1 MQGDTLF
8 TYATL
13 FGFLFTLAR
22 VSCVF
27 AFLPL
32 AAFRGTADTPKI
44 FLSLGFTLILWPE
57 WKAPVSSEA
66 TIGRLLVGIAGEAAL
81 GFAIGLTLAIVL
93 EVFQVAAQVVS
104 LQAGFG
110 FASTI
115 DPNSGADSTVLLSL
129 AQITAG
135 LLFFAT
141 GADRLLVRAL
151 ADSLRLCPPESF
163 AVQKNWAEALIR
175 FSGSIFGIG
184 LRLAAPVVAL
194 LLLTDAALAVLG
206 RVQTQIQ
213 LVSLTIPVKLAV
225 SMLLLSATLAFQ
237 PRVFGSVMI
246 EGIRLIEGMLRRGH

>member
-1 MQGDTLF
+1 
-8 TYATL
+8 
-13 FGFLFTLAR
+13 
-22 VSCVF
+22 
-27 AFLPL
+27 
-32 AAFRGTADTPKI
+32 
-44 FLSLGFTLILWPE
+44 
-57 WKAPVSSEA
+57 
-66 TIGRLLVGIAGEAAL
+66 
-81 GFAIGLTLAIVL
+81 VL

-110 FASTI
+110 FASTV
-115 DPNSGADSTVLLSL
+115 DPNSGADSTVLLTL
-129 AQITAG
+129 AQTTAG

-151 ADSLRLCPPESF
+151 ADSLQLCPPESF

-194 LLLTDAALAVLG
+194 LMLTDAALAVLG

-225 SMLLLSATLAFQ
+225 SMLLLSATLIFQ
-237 PRVFGSVMI
+237 PRVLGSVMTQ
-246 EGIRLIEGMLRRGH
+246 GIRLIEGMLRSGH